1 MKYSEKKYGEV
12 LMAAIRQSKVRQ
24 NVLQATP
31 FVVGALLTGLFSVG
45 YAKLFGLAEE
55 ASLGVYAAGK
65 WLLFIVSPVCF
76 IIAWLLVR
84 RFAPPA
90 AGSGIPQVMAAMEL
104 ATPANN
110 HLVDRLLSIRVAL
123 VKVLSTM
130 FMALG
135 GGIIGREGPTIQIS
149 GSIFRTVNRLLPE
162 SWPRVSK
169 RNMIVTGAAAGL
181 AAAFNTP
188 LGGIVFAVE
197 ELAKIH
203 ISYFKTAI
211 FTGVIIAGLAA
222 QGLLGPYLYLGYPDV
237 GSADAATILAVVP
250 TAALCG
256 LLAAF
261 MGVGVVRVLAW
272 KRKFHGWAPQAA
284 YVVFCAL
291 AIAAC
296 ACMVGPNMMGSGKT
310 GMTQLLFSNNKSV
323 APALPFIRIAGAMLC
338 FTTGGAGG
346 IFAPALA
353 IGSGIG
359 ALAAQISQQVGAHA
373 NILILSGMVAFLT
386 GITRSPFTSA
396 ILVLEMT
403 DRHGIVFPLMLAGL
417 TANLF
422 ATPADKT
429 SLYDHLKSNYLTD
442 VLPAATPIAD
452 IDPEDVPLME
462 EADED

>member
-1 MKYSEKKYGEV
+1 MTKNSKKKYGEV
-12 LMAAIRQSKVRQ
+12 LMDAVRHSKVRQ

-55 ASLGVYAAGK
+55 ASLSVYAAGK
-65 WLLFIVSPVCF
+65 WLFFLVTPACF
-76 IIAWLLVR
+76 VTAWLLVR
-84 RFAPPA
+84 YFAPAA

-104 ATPANN
+104 ANPTGN
-110 HLVDRLLSIRVAL
+110 HLVDRLLSIKVAV

-130 FMALG
+130 FMAVG

-237 GSADAATILAVVP
+237 GSADMATILAVVP
-250 TAALCG
+250 TAAICG
-256 LLAAF
+256 LLAAL
-261 MGVGVVRVLAW
+261 MGVGVVRMMAW
-272 KRKFHGWAPQAA
+272 KRKFPGWKPQVL
-284 YVVFCAL
+284 YVVVSAL
-291 AIAAC
+291 AIALC
-296 ACMVGPNMMGSGKT
+296 AYLFGPQVIGSGKA
-310 GMTQLLFSNNKSV
+310 GMTQLLFAENKTV
-323 APALPFIRIAGAMLC
+323 APALPFIRIGGALLC
-338 FTTGGAGG
+338 FTSGGAGG

-359 ALAAQISQQVGAHA
+359 ALAAEISHQVGAHA

-422 ATPADKT
+422 AAPADKT
-429 SLYDHLKSNYLTD
+429 SLYEHLKTLYLND
-442 VLPAATPIAD
+442 IMPGNTPQHGHD
-452 IDPEDVPLME
+452 PVDPED
-462 EADED
+462 ADDA